1 MYYIEREKLK
11 SGKTEKRII
20 KKQGRKKNKKM
31 TGRNRSNFV
40 QREFSPWTE
49 CLNFPRRVDIR
60 VSNFSTAESI
70 RCNKLSI
77 KANDSF

>member
-1 MYYIEREKLK
+1 MWKNREKDYK
-11 SGKTEKRII
+11 KTREKE
-20 KKQGRKKNKKM
+20 KQKM